1 MSNRLKIF
9 DTTLRDGE
17 QAPGFSMTVS
27 QKLQMARQ
35 LERLGVDIIEAGFPI
50 ASKGDFESVR
60 EIARQIKGCTIAAL
74 SRTRKEDIDR
84 AWEALKY
91 AAHPRIHTFI
101 ATSDIHIQHKLEKS
115 REEVLDIAV
124 ESVRYAKTLTHDV
137 EFSAEDAV
145 RSDLN
150 YLCQVIEAV
159 IDAGAL
165 VVNIPDTVGYSIPSE
180 FGDMIETILNM
191 VPNIQNAEVSVHC
204 HNDLG
209 LAVANSIAAV
219 QKGARQVECTVNGI
233 GERAGN
239 AALEEL
245 VMATHTRQNL
255 LRNETSV
262 KTIEIFRSSQLLSQL
277 TGIPVQRNKAIV
289 GANAFAHEAGIHQHG
304 VMKNAMTYEIM
315 TPQSVGVP
323 QSSLILGKHSGRHAL
338 SKRYKELGF
347 HLSKEELNQVYKAFT
362 DLADKKKSIYDADLI
377 ALVQDSLS
385 HIEETYLLESMQVVS
400 GSGVTPT
407 ATVKLRKGESVLED
421 SSIGD
426 GPVDAVYRTIERITG
441 IQSNLLNYALNSISE
456 GKDAMGEVTI
466 QLQHKQSSYAGC
478 SASTDVVEAS
488 AKAYL
493 HAVNQIVHRNG
504 KAGDSE
510 SIEMV

>member
-1 MSNRLKIF
+1 MSHLLKIF

-17 QAPGFSMTVS
+17 QAPGFSMTVE

-35 LERLGVDIIEAGFPI
+35 LEKLGVDIIEAGFPI
-50 ASKGDFESVR
+50 ASKGDFESVK

-91 AAHPRIHTFI
+91 ADNPRIHTFI
-101 ATSDIHIQHKLEKS
+101 ATSDIHIKYKLEKS
-115 REEVLDIAV
+115 RDEVLDIAV

-150 YLCQVIEAV
+150 YLCLVIEAV
-159 IDAGAL
+159 IDAGAV

-180 FGDMIETILNM
+180 FGEIIETIM
-191 VPNIQNAEVSVHC
+191 KKVPNIHKAQVSVHC

-245 VMATHTRQNL
+245 VMALHTRKSL
-255 LRNETSV
+255 LQGDTSL
-262 KTIEIFRSSQLLSQL
+262 KTTEIYRSSQLLCQL

-323 QSSLILGKHSGRHAL
+323 QSSLVLGKHSGRHAL

-347 HLSKEELNQVYKAFT
+347 QLSKEELNQVYKAFT
-362 DLADKKKSIYDADLI
+362 DLSDKKKSIYDADLM
-377 ALVQDSLS
+377 ALMQDSMS
-385 HIEETYLLESMQVVS
+385 HIQETFLLESMQVIS

-407 ATVKLRKGESVLED
+407 ATVKIRRGEAILED

-426 GPVDAVYRTIERITG
+426 GPVDAVYRAIERITG

-456 GKDAMGEVTI
+456 GKDAMGEVTV
-466 QLQHKQSSYAGC
+466 QLQHKQASYAGC

-493 HAVNQIVHRNG
+493 HAVNQIIHRNG
-504 KAGDSE
+504 EAGDSE
-510 SIEMV
+510 NFERI